1 MKYPYRWNIV
11 ALLFFAGML
20 NYLDRAALA
29 VAAPLLKTELNLD
42 AAQMGILFSSFFI
55 GYAIFCFIGG
65 YAADRFGPKRVFS
78 FAAGFWSIFC
88 GATAFAGSY
97 IHLIIYRV
105 FFGIGEGPM
114 GSTTNKT
121 INNWFPRHEAGTVV
135 GITNAGQPLG
145 GALAAPIVGLIALSF
160 GWRTSFVIIAIIGL
174 LWLLAWQ
181 LIFRDDPLQHPKVSQ
196 EERDIISN
204 SRKLV
209 ANTTDTKDHGLVHY
223 LKSPQVLAIAVAFF
237 CYNYVLYFFL
247 SWFPSYLTDFQH
259 LPIKEMS
266 IIGIIPWLGGAA
278 GMILGGVISDR
289 IFKITGNG
297 LFARKSVLIAALGI
311 AALCVF
317 LSTRT
322 ASVSAA
328 VTLIAIANLFL
339 LMAPQ
344 ACWVL
349 IQEIVPPSRVGGTG
363 GFVHLLSNLSGIVG
377 PALTGFI
384 IQYGGGYH
392 AAFLLAGGIAAL
404 GMIVVIAVIRSKAT
418 HGNEK
423 SISA

>member
-1 MKYPYRWNIV
+1 MKYPYRWNV
-11 ALLFFAGML
+11 AALLFFAGML

-29 VAAPLLKTELNLD
+29 VAAPLLKTELQLD
-42 AAQMGILFSSFFI
+42 AAQMGILFSSFFV
-55 GYAIFCFIGG
+55 GYAGFCFIGG
-65 YAADRFGPKRVFS
+65 YASDRFGPKRVFT
-78 FAAGFWSIFC
+78 FAAGFWSLFC
-88 GATAFAGSY
+88 GATAVVTSFAQ
-97 IHLIIYRV
+97 LIVFRI

-121 INNWFPRHEAGTVV
+121 INNWFPRKEAGTVV

-145 GALAAPIVGLIALSF
+145 GALAAPVVGLISLAF
-160 GWRTSFVIIAIIGL
+160 GWRVSFVVIALLGL
-174 LWLLAWQ
+174 AWLLAWQ
-181 LIFRDDPLQHPKVSQ
+181 LIFRDDPLQHPKVGAS
-196 EERDIISN
+196 EREVIAE
-204 SRKLV
+204 SRKFV
-209 ANTTDTKDHGLVHY
+209 ATTSDTNDRGMLHY
-223 LKSPQVLAIAVAFF
+223 IKSPQVLAIAMAFF

-247 SWFPSYLTDFQH
+247 SWFPSYLTDYQH
-259 LPIKEMS
+259 LPVKEMS
-266 IIGIIPWLGGAA
+266 IIGIIPWLGGAI

-289 IFKITGNG
+289 IFRRTKNG

-311 AALCVF
+311 AALCVV
-317 LSTRT
+317 LSTQT
-322 ASVSAA
+322 TSMAAA
-328 VTLIAIANLFL
+328 VALIAVANLFL

-363 GFVHLLSNLSGIVG
+363 GFVHLLANLSGIVG

-404 GMIVVIAVIRSKAT
+404 GMLVVIVVIRNRATPAPAVLTA
-418 HGNEK
+418 
-423 SISA
+423 